1 MTIDHFS
8 GVPLYIQLADLLRA
22 AITSG
27 EYKAG
32 TFLPS
37 LKQLTE
43 QHEVSRMTA
52 ERAVERLRGEG
63 LVRGIPGKGV
73 YVLPEADRPAGAG

>member
-1 MTIDHFS
+1 VTIDHFS

-27 EYKAG
+27 EYAGG

-52 ERAVERLRGEG
+52 ERAVERLRSEG

-73 YVLPEADRPAGAG
+73 YVLPEADRGTR